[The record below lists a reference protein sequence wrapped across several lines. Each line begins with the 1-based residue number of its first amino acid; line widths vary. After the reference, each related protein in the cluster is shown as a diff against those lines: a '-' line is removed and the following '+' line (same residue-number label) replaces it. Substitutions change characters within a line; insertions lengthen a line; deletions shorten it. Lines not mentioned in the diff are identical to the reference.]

1 MKKITRRSALL
12 GAGGLAAYA
21 LSKVFRAE
29 LPNTSDAGKIIGST
43 SATTLNDASELSATP
58 IHQHLILK
66 DDYNHTIHASIRAA
80 LKEAKQSNR
89 PLNVGA
95 ARHSMGGQAIP
106 RDGIA
111 VTFDNAG
118 IEIDGTNKLYRVHAG
133 ARWSQVIKS
142 LDVEGWAP
150 KVTQANHDFGVAA
163 TFSVNAHGWQVPFGP
178 MGSTVRAIR
187 MIMPSG
193 ELLECSRTKNQS
205 VFKHAMGGYGLIGVI
220 TDLDV
225 EMVRN
230 TRLFPAFLQLFYV
243 ST

>member
-111 VTFDNAG
+111 VT
-118 IEIDGTNKLYRVHAG
+118 
-133 ARWSQVIKS
+133 KS
-142 LDVEGWAP
+142 R
-150 KVTQANHDFGVAA
+150 KQ
-163 TFSVNAHGWQVPFGP
+163 
-178 MGSTVRAIR
+178 I
-187 MIMPSG
+187 MI
-193 ELLECSRTKNQS
+193 LVWRLHFQS
-205 VFKHAMGGYGLIGVI
+205 MLMGGRYHSVQW
-220 TDLDV
+220 D
-225 EMVRN
+225 
-230 TRLFPAFLQLFYV
+230 RLCEQ
-243 ST
+243 SE